1 MTRNDS
7 VPSVDS
13 VDIGS
18 INGGTMSGPIE
29 IIMVI
34 AVVCYILIRRLMGEP
49 AEGKRMLLLPAIL
62 TVVGIVGIT
71 KLTQTPVSVAFLA
84 GSAVVSMV
92 LGLLRGTSIRLFPQD
107 GLVFIRYT
115 WVTVAL
121 WVANL
126 ALKFGANIILRV
138 FDPHDVASVSS
149 GLYLTLGA
157 GMLCEGVV
165 VLVKALRTDGRIMW
179 AKGKKGQPH
188 TMSPFLDALQ
198 SRITG
203 TDMLGPD
210 APPAGPQDRPGRD
223 ALPSRPADTFASL
236 AGELVET
243 SRRRDRGGHLRDRR
257 DRRQRR
263 R

>member
-1 MTRNDS
+1 
-7 VPSVDS
+7 V
-13 VDIGS
+13 
-18 INGGTMSGPIE
+18 SGPIE

-62 TVVGIVGIT
+62 TVVGVVDIT
-71 KLTQTPVSVAFLA
+71 KLTQTPVSVAFLVA
-84 GSAVVSMV
+84 SAVFSMV
-92 LGLLRGTSIRLFPQD
+92 LGLLRGRSIRLFSQN
-107 GLVFIRYT
+107 GLVFMRYT
-115 WVTVAL
+115 WVTVTL
-121 WVANL
+121 WAANL
-126 ALKFGANIILRV
+126 AFKFGANIILRV
-138 FDPHDVASVSS
+138 ADPHDVASVSS

-157 GMLCEGVV
+157 GMLCEGAV

-203 TDMLGPD
+203 TDTDTDPSPD
-210 APPAGPQDRPGRD
+210 VPPVHPQDRPGRD
-223 ALPSRPADTFASL
+223 ALPPRPVDTFASL
-236 AGELVET
+236 VGELRET
-243 SRRRDRGGHLRDRR
+243 SRRRDRGGHPRDRR

>member
-1 MTRNDS
+1 VS
-7 VPSVDS
+7 
-13 VDIGS
+13 
-18 INGGTMSGPIE
+18 GTIE
-29 IIMVI
+29 IILVV
-34 AVVCYILIRRLMGEP
+34 AVVCYILIRRLLGEP

-62 TVVGIVGIT
+62 TVVGIVNIT

-84 GSAVVSMV
+84 GSAAFSMV
-92 LGLLRGTSIRLFPQD
+92 LGLLRGRSIRLFPQS
-107 GLVFIRYT
+107 GLVFMRYT

-121 WVANL
+121 WVLNL
-126 ALKFGANIILRV
+126 AGKFGANIILRV
-138 FDPHDVASVSS
+138 ADPHAVASVSS

-157 GMLCEGVV
+157 GMLCEGAV

-198 SRITG
+198 GRITG
-203 TDMLGPD
+203 TDTRTDTTRTDTETDPGPD
-210 APPAGPQDRPGRD
+210 ARPVGPQDRPGRD
-223 ALPSRPADTFASL
+223 ALPPRSGDALASL
-236 AGELVET
+236 VSELVE
-243 SRRRDRGGHLRDRR
+243 SRRRDRGGHPRDRR

>member
-1 MTRNDS
+1 
-7 VPSVDS
+7 
-13 VDIGS
+13 
-18 INGGTMSGPIE
+18 MSGPIE
-29 IIMVI
+29 IILVV

-62 TVVGIVGIT
+62 TVVGIVNIT
-71 KLTQTPVSVAFLA
+71 KLTQTPVSVTFLVA
-84 GSAVVSMV
+84 SAVFSMV
-92 LGLLRGTSIRLFPQD
+92 LGLLRGRSIRLFPQD
-107 GLVFIRYT
+107 GLVFMRYS

-121 WVANL
+121 WAANL
-126 ALKFGANIILRV
+126 GGKFGANIILRV
-138 FDPHDVASVSS
+138 ADPHAVASVSS

-165 VLVKALRTDGRIMW
+165 VLGKALHTDGHIMW

-198 SRITG
+198 GRITG
-203 TDMLGPD
+203 TDTHSDTDPSPD
-210 APPAGPQDRPGRD
+210 TPPVEPQDRPGRD
-223 ALPSRPADTFASL
+223 ALPPHPADALASL
-236 AGELVET
+236 VGELAE
-243 SRRRDRGGHLRDRR
+243 SRRRDRGGHPRDRR

>member
-1 MTRNDS
+1 
-7 VPSVDS
+7 V
-13 VDIGS
+13 
-18 INGGTMSGPIE
+18 SGPIE

-62 TVVGIVGIT
+62 TVVGVVGIT
-71 KLTQTPVSVAFLA
+71 KLTQTPVSVAFLVA
-84 GSAVVSMV
+84 SAAFSMA
-92 LGLLRGTSIRLFPQD
+92 LGLLRGRSIRLFPQD
-107 GLVFIRYT
+107 GLVFMRYT
-115 WVTVAL
+115 GVTVAL

-126 ALKFGANIILRV
+126 AFKFGANIILRV
-138 FDPHDVASVSS
+138 ADPHDVASVSS

-179 AKGKKGQPH
+179 AKGRKGQPH

-203 TDMLGPD
+203 TDTDPGPD
-210 APPAGPQDRPGRD
+210 APPVHPQDRPGRD
-223 ALPSRPADTFASL
+223 TLPSRPADTFASL
-236 AGELVET
+236 VSELRET
-243 SRRRDRGGHLRDRR
+243 SGRRDRGGHPRDRR